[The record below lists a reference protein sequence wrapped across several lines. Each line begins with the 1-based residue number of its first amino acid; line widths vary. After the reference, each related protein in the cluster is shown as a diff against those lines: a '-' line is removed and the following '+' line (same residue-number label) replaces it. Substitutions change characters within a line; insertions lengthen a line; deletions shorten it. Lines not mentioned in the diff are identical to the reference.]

1 VAKGVERANKDETVI
16 NSAVRSRS
24 LAAASADV
32 AAPRR
37 ALGFRQRLLR
47 DNRARVSLAVV
58 GAAIVLAIFAP
69 LFAPYDPNEP
79 NFMAIRQ
86 EPSRDHLFG
95 TDSVGRDLLSR
106 AIFGSRVSLGVAA
119 VAVLISGTIGILVG
133 SLSGFF
139 GGWVDAILQR
149 ITEIFIAFP
158 SLLLIITVATAI
170 GPSLRNAMIIIGVFG
185 WVGLSR
191 LIRVEVLS
199 LKEQEFI
206 TAARTVGSSTPRL
219 ILRHLLPNASGPI
232 VVNLVFGLRAAILAE
247 AGLSF
252 LGVGVPPPTASWG
265 NMINIANSITYLQSM
280 PYAWIPPTV
289 MLIVVVVAFS
299 FLGDSI
305 VRTMRR

>member
-1 VAKGVERANKDETVI
+1 MPNRPEETPSVI
-16 NSAVRSRS
+16 SPAIQDDATTVVDRSDALDPRVRRSA
-24 LAAASADV
+24 
-32 AAPRR
+32 
-37 ALGFRQRLLR
+37 GFRTRLMR
-47 DNRARVSLAVV
+47 DHRARV
-58 GAAIVLAIFAP
+58 AIVVLGIAIFVAIFAP
-69 LFAPYDPNEP
+69 LIAPYDPNEP
-79 NFMAIRQ
+79 NFMAIRA

-95 TDSVGRDLLSR
+95 TDSTGRDLFSR
-106 AIFGSRVSLGVAA
+106 AIFGSRVSLGVAL
-119 VAVLISGTIGILVG
+119 VAALISGSIGIAVG

-139 GGWVDAILQR
+139 GGWIDSVLQR
-149 ITEIFIAFP
+149 FTEIFIAFP
-158 SLLLIITVATAI
+158 TLLLIITVATAI

-206 TAARTVGSSTPRL
+206 TAARTVGNSTPRL

-232 VVNLVFGLRAAILAE
+232 VVNLVFGMRAAILAE

-280 PYAWIPPTV
+280 PWAWIPPTI
-289 MLIVVVVAFS
+289 MLITVVVAFS
-299 FLGDSI
+299 FLGDAI

>member
-1 VAKGVERANKDETVI
+1 MIGSAIRDNASIDEGLGDEPMTRMR
-16 NSAVRSRS
+16 RSI
-24 LAAASADV
+24 
-32 AAPRR
+32 
-37 ALGFRQRLLR
+37 GFRERLWR
-47 DNRARVSLAVV
+47 DNRARVSLVILGVAITLAV
-58 GAAIVLAIFAP
+58 FAP
-69 LFAPYDPNEP
+69 LIAPYDPNEP
-79 NFMAIRQ
+79 NFMAIRA

-106 AIFGSRVSLGVAA
+106 TIYGSRVSLGVAA
-119 VAVLISGTIGILVG
+119 VAVLISGTIGILIG
-133 SLSGFF
+133 SLSGYF
-139 GGWVDAILQR
+139 GGWVDSILQR
-149 ITEIFIAFP
+149 FTEIFIAFP
-158 SLLLIITVATAI
+158 TLLLIITVATAI

-191 LIRVEVLS
+191 LIRVEILA
-199 LKEQEFI
+199 LKEQDFI
-206 TAARTVGSSTPRL
+206 TAARTVGNSTPRL

-247 AGLSF
+247 ASLSF

-280 PYAWIPPTV
+280 PWAWIPPTV

-299 FLGDSI
+299 FLGDAI

>member
-1 VAKGVERANKDETVI
+1 
-16 NSAVRSRS
+16 
-24 LAAASADV
+24 
-32 AAPRR
+32 
-37 ALGFRQRLLR
+37 
-47 DNRARVSLAVV
+47 
-58 GAAIVLAIFAP
+58 
-69 LFAPYDPNEP
+69 
-79 NFMAIRQ
+79 
-86 EPSRDHLFG
+86 
-95 TDSVGRDLLSR
+95 
-106 AIFGSRVSLGVAA
+106 
-119 VAVLISGTIGILVG
+119 
-133 SLSGFF
+133 
-139 GGWVDAILQR
+139 
-149 ITEIFIAFP
+149 
-158 SLLLIITVATAI
+158 
-170 GPSLRNAMIIIGVFG
+170 MIIIGVFG
-185 WVGLSR
+185 WVSLSR

-305 VRTMRR
+305 VRSMRR